1 MNKKERDGGVVK
13 GRATV
18 ERTLALAKNYLSKK
32 KVKNVKPAPKKP
44 EPKKPEPAPKPVA
57 KKNAKSGDTKK
68 PLALPPPKKTVSG
81 LSVNKAKEQ
90 IRKLMQNKKTSAS
103 SAFKRL
109 SLKYHP
115 NKGGSSANF
124 IALQKARDAVQAES
138 KNGKPPTKLRNDLM
152 GRVKRNVPRNTNF
165 GQGRMKWEQA
175 IKGAK
180 TNAALAAL
188 AKKMNNKL
196 AHVRKVKSQKMTP
209 REETR
214 HLKNAMAIN
223 KNPLALP
230 ALPPPKKKN
239 AKSNNK
245 KPLALP
251 PPKKNAKSN
260 KKPLALPPPKKN
272 MSLVNKGVRSKLN
285 SKYYNKLTKRERN
298 GFYKRWMNKRN
309 KTIWVE
315 ARKLQGERSK
325 KATPIPKALPKKN
338 ASVTAVKAFANA
350 GKKRAL
356 AGKLRVAAKRS
367 VAQDVKRANI
377 GVKNRNKMLRNLK
390 LKKTKARDV
399 QKRLKTKRE
408 QLAKYKKK
416 R

>member
-1 MNKKERDGGVVK
+1 
-13 GRATV
+13 
-18 ERTLALAKNYLSKK
+18 
-32 KVKNVKPAPKKP
+32 
-44 EPKKPEPAPKPVA
+44 
-57 KKNAKSGDTKK
+57 
-68 PLALPPPKKTVSG
+68 
-81 LSVNKAKEQ
+81 
-90 IRKLMQNKKTSAS
+90 
-103 SAFKRL
+103 
-109 SLKYHP
+109 
-115 NKGGSSANF
+115 
-124 IALQKARDAVQAES
+124 
-138 KNGKPPTKLRNDLM
+138 
-152 GRVKRNVPRNTNF
+152 
-165 GQGRMKWEQA
+165 
-175 IKGAK
+175 
-180 TNAALAAL
+180 
-188 AKKMNNKL
+188 
-196 AHVRKVKSQKMTP
+196 
-209 REETR
+209 
-214 HLKNAMAIN
+214 MAIN

-239 AKSNNK
+239 AKSNK

-272 MSLVNKGVRSKLN
+272 MSLINKGVRSKLN

-325 KATPIPKALPKKN
+325 KATPIPKALPRPTPKKN
-338 ASVTAVKAFANA
+338 APKKPGPAIKAFANA

-367 VAQDVKRANI
+367 VAQNVKRANI

>member
-1 MNKKERDGGVVK
+1 
-13 GRATV
+13 
-18 ERTLALAKNYLSKK
+18 
-32 KVKNVKPAPKKP
+32 
-44 EPKKPEPAPKPVA
+44 
-57 KKNAKSGDTKK
+57 
-68 PLALPPPKKTVSG
+68 
-81 LSVNKAKEQ
+81 
-90 IRKLMQNKKTSAS
+90 
-103 SAFKRL
+103 
-109 SLKYHP
+109 
-115 NKGGSSANF
+115 
-124 IALQKARDAVQAES
+124 
-138 KNGKPPTKLRNDLM
+138 
-152 GRVKRNVPRNTNF
+152 
-165 GQGRMKWEQA
+165 MKWEQA

-223 KNPLALP
+223 KKPLALP
-230 ALPPPKKKN
+230 ALPPPK
-239 AKSNNK
+239 
-245 KPLALP
+245 
-251 PPKKNAKSN
+251 KKNAKSN

-325 KATPIPKALPKKN
+325 KATPIPKALPRPTPKKN
-338 ASVTAVKAFANA
+338 ASAAVKAFANA

-367 VAQDVKRANI
+367 VAQNVKRANI